1 MKRSERHHLKENELA
16 QTIARASEIM
26 TTRRR
31 EITGAIAAV
40 VILVAAIAGYL
51 LWRSR
56 IEARAGAALAEA
68 VAVSEAPIA
77 PPAAPAQPGTPA
89 PTPPPGSY
97 PTEKARLEAALP
109 KFLEVASEYP
119 STDAG
124 LAARYHAASALA
136 ALGKSQE
143 AQTRYQ
149 EVIDRDRAG
158 IYGQMARLGLADL
171 QVAAGQYDRAITLY
185 KELTADRD
193 TRLPVDGVLMQLGR
207 AYARAGKP
215 SDARLTFRRVVDEF
229 PESLYAAAAKQE
241 LAKL

>member
-16 QTIARASEIM
+16 HTIARASELL

-31 EITGAIAAV
+31 AITGVIV
-40 VILVAAIAGYL
+40 GGIILVAALTGYL
-51 LWRSR
+51 LWRGR
-56 IEARAGAALAEA
+56 IESRAGAALGDAL
-68 VAVSEAPIA
+68 AVSEAPIA
-77 PPAAPAQPGTPA
+77 PPAEPAQPASAP

-97 PTEKARLEAALP
+97 PSEKARLEAALP
-109 KFLEVASEYP
+109 KFLEVANGYP

-124 LAARYHAASALA
+124 LGARYHAANALA
-136 ALGKSQE
+136 ALGRSKE
-143 AQTRYQ
+143 ALARYQ
-149 EVIDRDRAG
+149 EVIDRDGSG

-171 QVAAGQYDRAITLY
+171 QVAGAEYDRAITIY

-215 SDARLTFRRVVDEF
+215 SDARQTFKRLVDEF
-229 PESLYAAAAKQE
+229 PESLYAPAAKQE
-241 LAKL
+241 LSKL

>member
-16 QTIARASEIM
+16 QTIARASEVL
-26 TTRRR
+26 TARRR
-31 EITGAIAAV
+31 EISGAIVAVVVLAAAV
-40 VILVAAIAGYL
+40 AGYL
-51 LWRSR
+51 VWRGRLES
-56 IEARAGAALAEA
+56 RAGAALADA
-68 VAVSEAPIA
+68 LAVSDAPIA

-109 KFLEVASEYP
+109 KFLDVANGYA

-124 LAARYHAASALA
+124 LAARYHAANSLA
-136 ALGKSQE
+136 ALGRVQD
-143 AQTRYQ
+143 AQARYQ
-149 EVIDRDRAG
+149 EVIDRDGAG

-171 QVAAGQYDRAITLY
+171 QVASGQYDHAITIY
-185 KELTADRD
+185 KALTADRD

-207 AYARAGKP
+207 AYARAGK
-215 SDARLTFRRVVDEF
+215 SADARQTFTRIVDEF
-229 PESLYAAAAKQE
+229 PESLYVTAAKQE

>member
-16 QTIARASEIM
+16 QTIARASELM

-31 EITGAIAAV
+31 EIVGGIVAV
-40 VILVAAIAGYL
+40 VILAAAVAGYL
-51 LWRSR
+51 LWRGR

-68 VAVSEAPIA
+68 LAVSEAPIA

-97 PTEKARLEAALP
+97 PTEKARLEASLP
-109 KFLEVASEYP
+109 KFLEVAGGYP

-124 LAARYHAASALA
+124 LAARYHAANALA
-136 ALGKSQE
+136 ALGRGQE
-143 AQTRYQ
+143 AQARYQ
-149 EVIDRDRAG
+149 EVIDRDGAG

-171 QVAAGQYDRAITLY
+171 QVASGRYDHAITIY

-215 SDARLTFRRVVDEF
+215 SDARQTFRRLVDEF
-229 PESLYAAAAKQE
+229 PESLYTAAAKQE